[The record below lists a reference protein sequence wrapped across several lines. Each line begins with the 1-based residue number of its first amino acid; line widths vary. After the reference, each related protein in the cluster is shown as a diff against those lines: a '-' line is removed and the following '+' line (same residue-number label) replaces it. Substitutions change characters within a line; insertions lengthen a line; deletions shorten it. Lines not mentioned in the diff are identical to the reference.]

1 MILISNLA
9 KLFNSIKNKKLEFTP
24 KNIWSDISED
34 IKDLISKMLDKDP
47 TERIKI
53 EKVLTHKAFKN
64 LSELRHK
71 AKLSESENE
80 CLRAYNDLT
89 LVQKA
94 FLKYSTKFI
103 PTNKLDELKEKFILH
118 DSHNLGVWNWAY
130 STSSEESLTS
140 DRDHSLSLSS
150 NSKSS
155 VRHDKEFSYSE
166 YLSAMI
172 APKLLWSQANI
183 NIIFDSISPT
193 LHADELKNKD
203 ILKALKLK
211 SDKNQDEIKELN
223 KIFLKSKLIK

>member
-89 LVQKA
+89 LVSKS
-94 FLKYSTKFI
+94 FLKVFYEVY
-103 PTNKLDELKEKFILH
+103 PNK
-118 DSHNLGVWNWAY
+118 
-130 STSSEESLTS
+130 
-140 DRDHSLSLSS
+140 
-150 NSKSS
+150 
-155 VRHDKEFSYSE
+155 
-166 YLSAMI
+166 
-172 APKLLWSQANI
+172 
-183 NIIFDSISPT
+183 
-193 LHADELKNKD
+193 
-203 ILKALKLK
+203 
-211 SDKNQDEIKELN
+211 
-223 KIFLKSKLIK
+223 